1 MFGVEMF
8 SSKEP
13 SLLTFLQLALT
24 GVVCKIK
31 IKNQG
36 RMNNHLKKEIVT
48 EKNYE
53 EKRKRKPR
61 RNTKRDAERI
71 EDFMNTSNTL
81 LYGFLLG

>member
-1 MFGVEMF
+1 M
-8 SSKEP
+8 
-13 SLLTFLQLALT
+13 LLRNWLTGLACLVWKCSHLRTQFVDILQLALT

-61 RNTKRDAERI
+61 RNTKREMQR
-71 EDFMNTSNTL
+71 E
-81 LYGFLLG
+81 

>member
-1 MFGVEMF
+1 
-8 SSKEP
+8 
-13 SLLTFLQLALT
+13 LTFLQLALT

-61 RNTKRDAERI
+61 RNTKREMQR
-71 EDFMNTSNTL
+71 E
-81 LYGFLLG
+81 